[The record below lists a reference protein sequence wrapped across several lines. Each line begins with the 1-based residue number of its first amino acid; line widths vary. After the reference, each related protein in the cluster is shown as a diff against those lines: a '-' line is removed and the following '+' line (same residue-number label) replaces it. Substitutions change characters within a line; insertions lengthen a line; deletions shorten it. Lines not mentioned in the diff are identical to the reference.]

1 MSIKALHRAM
11 PALEL
16 NQIGTWLD
24 AGQGAP
30 VSRAAMVLTNAPR
43 GKLSA
48 LIMPDAALAQALG
61 WDYLVPL
68 LAQGLS
74 RADLGK
80 RGEDLRL
87 ALSSRRRVLLHYLRA
102 YRCPA
107 LDMRLCGFIE
117 QVSNEF
123 NFVENAGFVV
133 CKMSLLDSSEC
144 FNSFQCVSGRA

>member
-1 MSIKALHRAM
+1 MGQGRRLQ
-11 PALEL
+11 L
-16 NQIGTWLD
+16 NQIGTWLE

-30 VSRAAMVLTNAPR
+30 VSRAAMVLETVLTNAP
-43 GKLSA
+43 
-48 LIMPDAALAQALG
+48 LG

-107 LDMRLCGFIE
+107 LDMRLFGFIE